1 MSEFEPTYQHPN
13 RHPHLRQAVH
23 FLTAQI
29 LTEPHLSD
37 SDHYHPVE
45 VVLDPILD
53 VQANGEYLD
62 IALRAP
68 HVAWDEN
75 SYYQHTGERVS
86 FYVPHDVV

>member
-1 MSEFEPTYQHPN
+1 MERTIHVEHPN
-13 RHPHLRQAVH
+13 RHPHFRRAVH

-29 LTEPHLSD
+29 LTEPHPSG
-37 SDHYHPVE
+37 SDHYHAVE

-68 HVAWDEN
+68 HLAWDRNE
-75 SYYQHTGERVS
+75 YYQHG
-86 FYVPHDVV
+86 DDI